1 MFLAYL
7 GIIKNGNLFVR
18 EPQSQVRSLIIEYLL
33 VLSYAVFI
41 NEMRLFA
48 TFSYFSGT
56 KKLRLKQIWAIFAQK
71 WGSLTKR
78 TPKYRGYLI
87 ANLFLFFK

>member
-33 VLSYAVFI
+33 VLSYAIFI

-48 TFSYFSGT
+48 TFSYFSRT
-56 KKLRLKQIWAIFAQK
+56 K
-71 WGSLTKR
+71 
-78 TPKYRGYLI
+78 
-87 ANLFLFFK
+87 NCV